1 MTQSAVVSAP
11 KKPVPLTVDED
22 PVNGKHYMAVMDE
35 TGDTK
40 IMWSKD
46 NAEEVAE
53 AKETFDRHRKKG
65 FAAFHVTGKDG
76 AKGTQM
82 NEFDPN
88 AERII
93 FVKQMSG
100 G

>member
-1 MTQSAVVSAP
+1 MTQQVVTDKP
-11 KKPVPLTVDED
+11 KLPLTIDED
-22 PVNGKHYMAVMDE
+22 PLNGKHYMALLDE

-46 NAEEVAE
+46 NAEEVEMARDQFN
-53 AKETFDRHRKKG
+53 AQKKKG
-65 FAAFHVTGKDG
+65 YAAFHVTGKDG

-82 NEFDPN
+82 HEFDPN

-93 FVKQMSG
+93 FVKQMQG